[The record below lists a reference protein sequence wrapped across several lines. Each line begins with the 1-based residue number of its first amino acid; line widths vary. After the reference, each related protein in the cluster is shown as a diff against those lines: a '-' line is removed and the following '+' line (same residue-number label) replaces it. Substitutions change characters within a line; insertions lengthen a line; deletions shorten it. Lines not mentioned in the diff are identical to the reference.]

1 MPVLIEKG
9 SDSEYTV
16 NDMKKKLKELFKST
30 GFNIFLI
37 FALAALVLW
46 LTLKD
51 DGDQVLGIL
60 SKVNVWGVVLI
71 IGLMMFERLM
81 LGWGLMLECRQTHPH
96 YTLWQGFQN
105 AYTSGLFCN
114 ITPGASGGQVAQG
127 YLFRKQGIPV
137 SHTVGILW
145 LDFIVYQSTMTV
157 FVLLL
162 ILLKFHYFYAN
173 YSQFFLVVLLGF
185 AVSAG
190 VIVFLWVLAQSPR
203 FYTWLTTTGI
213 NIGHKLHIV
222 KDRDATLA
230 KLNDQLAAF
239 AKEIVVL
246 RTHKKMI
253 ALLVLENLGRLII
266 YYSVPYF
273 CAMALNIPVT
283 PDMLLNI
290 IALSSFVA
298 MINAFLPMPG
308 SSGGTEATFVLMF
321 STIFGKVDATS
332 IMILWRLVTFYQT
345 LIIGGIVFMYA
356 KTRPD
361 IPISSEEEHMP
372 RTYAPEAIGE
382 NGENEKE
389 TETV

>member
-1 MPVLIEKG
+1 MWKRI
-9 SDSEYTV
+9 
-16 NDMKKKLKELFKST
+16 KELFKNPA
-30 GFNIFLI
+30 FNILVI
-37 FALAALVLW
+37 FVLAGTVLW

-51 DGDQVLGIL
+51 DGDQVLEVLSRVSIPGVIL
-60 SKVNVWGVVLI
+60 LI
-71 IGLMMFERLM
+71 ALMVFERLI
-81 LGWGLMLECRQTHPH
+81 LGWGLMYEARQTHPA
-96 YTLWQGFQN
+96 YTLGQGFQN
-105 AYTSGLFCN
+105 AYTAGLFCN

-127 YLFRKQGIPV
+127 WLFHKQGIPV
-137 SHTVGILW
+137 SHSVGILW

-173 YSQFFLVVLLGF
+173 YSQFFLIVLLGF

-190 VIVFLWVLAQSPR
+190 VIVFLWLLATSPR
-203 FYTWLTTTGI
+203 FYIWLTTTGI

-222 KDRDATLA
+222 KDREATLA
-230 KLNDQLAAF
+230 NLDRQLTAF

-253 ALLVLENLGRLII
+253 ALLVLQNLVRLII

-273 CAMALNIPVT
+273 CALVLGIAVT
-283 PDMLLNI
+283 PGMLLNV

-308 SSGGTEATFVLMF
+308 SAGGTEATFVLMF

-332 IMILWRLVTFYQT
+332 IMLLWRLVTFYQT
-345 LIIGGIVFMYA
+345 LLIGSLVFMYA
-356 KTRPD
+356 RTRKD
-361 IPISSEEEHMP
+361 IPISSDEEHTP
-372 RTYAPEAIGE
+372 RTYAPEAMEEAGY
-382 NGENEKE
+382 
-389 TETV
+389 TVEEDLL